1 MSYAHKDNILD
12 KVMLM
17 MEYHE
22 KASWKSL
29 LTENLLTY
37 ER

>member
-1 MSYAHKDNILD
+1 MSYVYKDNIID

-22 KASWKSL
+22 KASWKSP
-29 LTENLLTY
+29 LTEN
-37 ER
+37 